1 MLSAKAK
8 KLLVLECAL
17 LFALSAGLFALM
29 FSRSYIYHFEQVTLN
44 YYANGSADFSTNIA
58 GVVRSLG
65 TIAMFSLVIG
75 ATTGAAIGL
84 TCTGHFKPSDSVSE
98 QGRYEAEMTK
108 AGFVVIN
115 QTDQGTTY
123 KLTEL
128 GRRFLRDY
136 QFLERTEETT
146 I

>member
-1 MLSAKAK
+1 VLSAKAK
-8 KLLVLECAL
+8 KLVVLECAL
-17 LFALSAGLFALM
+17 LFALSAGLCALM

-44 YYANGSADFSTNIA
+44 YYTNGSADFSTNIA
-58 GVVRSLG
+58 GVIRSMG
-65 TIAMFSLVIG
+65 TIAMFSLVFG
-75 ATTGAAIGL
+75 VTTGAAIGL
-84 TCTGHFKPSDSVSE
+84 TCSGHFKPSDSASE

>member
-1 MLSAKAK
+1 MCAKAK
-8 KLLVLECAL
+8 KLLAFECAL
-17 LFALSAGLFALM
+17 LFVLAAGLIALM
-29 FSRSYIYHFEQVTLN
+29 FSRNYIFHFEQVTLN
-44 YYANGSADFSTNIA
+44 YYTNGSADFSTNIA
-58 GVVRSLG
+58 SVVRSLG
-65 TIAMFSLVIG
+65 TIAMFSLVFG
-75 ATTGAAIGL
+75 VTTGAAITL
-84 TCTGHFKPSDSVSE
+84 TCSGHFKPSDSVSE
-98 QGRYEAEMTK
+98 QGRYEAEMTE

-115 QTDQGTTY
+115 RTDEGTTY